1 MKVLFKKLLV
11 YSFNELI
18 SDWIFIIKDSV
29 IDSIGII
36 FFMPLMFLGFLFDLS
51 FGIRR
56 IIKAMKEDIWEIEK
70 REFDWHLF
78 KVF

>member
-36 FFMPLMFLGFLFDLS
+36 FFMPLMFLGFILDLP

-70 REFDWHLF
+70 REFGWHLF